1 MKMLGGQNE
10 VVYAFIQQWYM
21 AFYNEPDTI
30 LGPEIRFA
38 NLPLCKWDKLQ
49 IHVRIGSEKI
59 MLEILLYVE
68 FFVFDKAGE
77 TEKGHLIYE
86 ESCWIIV
93 CREDEAHLRR
103 QREAKGTNGFPGCL
117 FH

>member
-38 NLPLCKWDKLQ
+38 IRFGISYK
-49 IHVRIGSEKI
+49 STS
-59 MLEILLYVE
+59 
-68 FFVFDKAGE
+68 A
-77 TEKGHLIYE
+77 
-86 ESCWIIV
+86 
-93 CREDEAHLRR
+93 
-103 QREAKGTNGFPGCL
+103 
-117 FH
+117 